1 MSLPAALSERVLGRL
16 LTATGLSC
24 SADVELT
31 APMSPASVGA
41 LRVFRPAVEG
51 RDDARRGPARAD
63 DGQVAKAVTVSLA
76 VPAIGLDSHMIFVF
90 TRPESA
96 VPHFT
101 LDAVASAGYHA
112 MHLDLIP
119 RVELATHLAYL
130 DAVHLPLTPLLE
142 AAWEIDGVS
151 PAAVGPRQRAM
162 MSPWMLVCRATEDA
176 FDKLGPTVDAY
187 LDHWLT
193 LLDRGVP
200 ATADTDLAARD
211 AVNRANLFS
220 PDVDPVWHR
229 ITGLL
234 GAGQTDRIRRELLS

>member
-1 MSLPAALSERVLGRL
+1 MSLPAALSERTLDRL
-16 LTATGLSC
+16 LTATGLSP
-24 SADVELT
+24 SAHAELT
-31 APMSPASVGA
+31 SPMSPVPVGA
-41 LRVFRPAVEG
+41 LRVFRP
-51 RDDARRGPARAD
+51 PMSARAD
-63 DGQVAKAVTVSLA
+63 DTRPAKAVTVSLV
-76 VPAIGLDSHMIFVF
+76 VPAIGLDSHMIFAF
-90 TRPESA
+90 TRPGSA

-101 LDAVASAGYHA
+101 LDSVASADYHA

-176 FDKLGPTVDAY
+176 FEKLGPTVDAY

-193 LLDRGVP
+193 LLGGGVP
-200 ATADTDLAARD
+200 AADDTDLAARD

-220 PDVDPVWHR
+220 PDVDPVWHQVTR
-229 ITGLL
+229 LL
-234 GAGQTDRIRRELLS
+234 GADQTDRIRWELLS

>member
-1 MSLPAALSERVLGRL
+1 MSLPAALSERILDRL
-16 LTATGLSC
+16 LTATGLSS
-24 SADVELT
+24 SAHVELT
-31 APMSPASVGA
+31 SPMSPVPVGA
-41 LRVFRPAVEG
+41 LRVFRPSMS
-51 RDDARRGPARAD
+51 ARAD
-63 DGQVAKAVTVSLA
+63 DARPAKAVTVSLV
-76 VPAIGLDSHMIFVF
+76 VPAIGLDSHMIFAF

-101 LDAVASAGYHA
+101 LDSVASADYHA

-142 AAWEIDGVS
+142 AAWEINGVS

-176 FDKLGPTVDAY
+176 FEKLGPTVDAY

-193 LLDRGVP
+193 LLRGGVP
-200 ATADTDLAARD
+200 AAEDTDLAARD

-220 PDVDPVWHR
+220 PDVDPVWHQVTR
-229 ITGLL
+229 LL
-234 GAGQTDRIRRELLS
+234 GADQTDRIRWELMS